1 VSKRFSISYLPAV
14 AALAILLLFPN
25 LNRGGL
31 SGYDDALYAD
41 EGKEMLRGGDWWTVH
56 VNGSANYE
64 YPPVFLWLEAASMKV
79 LGVSDYAAK
88 FPAALAGFGT
98 IAVLYFLV
106 AELTGELW
114 LAALAML
121 ILTTTQ
127 LFVKYST
134 HAMTDVPFTFFV
146 TLAMYLYVRGLRQ
159 RWYFVLA
166 GIPVGIAILTRS
178 VIGVFPLA
186 VMAAHLLLTR
196 RHRLL
201 LSIPFAAMWVIAL
214 GLPLLWFGF
223 PPRPEHLTF
232 LQGKLGGSSN
242 WFAYGPM
249 MLRFYWPWLPF
260 LLVGTVIE
268 VRARKLLPLVWCVCV
283 IGPLSVAA
291 TKYARYLIPAF
302 PAMAII
308 AATGV
313 DRFVPVIR
321 RTVVFWSACGVLF
334 AVAAF
339 TWAFPAKER
348 GMDMR
353 TLAPV
358 IDRNTRSTERVLLY
372 ASGDMAYD
380 TQNQLLWYSARN
392 TRLVTDLNTLTAQRS
407 ATVVIDKPSLAKLES
422 LIAPARA
429 RTLAESER
437 FVCLHIN

>member
-1 VSKRFSISYLPAV
+1 
-14 AALAILLLFPN
+14 
-25 LNRGGL
+25 
-31 SGYDDALYAD
+31 
-41 EGKEMLRGGDWWTVH
+41 
-56 VNGSANYE
+56 
-64 YPPVFLWLEAASMKV
+64 
-79 LGVSDYAAK
+79 
-88 FPAALAGFGT
+88 
-98 IAVLYFLV
+98 
-106 AELTGELW
+106 
-114 LAALAML
+114 
-121 ILTTTQ
+121 
-127 LFVKYST
+127 
-134 HAMTDVPFTFFV
+134 
-146 TLAMYLYVRGLRQ
+146 
-159 RWYFVLA
+159 
-166 GIPVGIAILTRS
+166 
-178 VIGVFPLA
+178 
-186 VMAAHLLLTR
+186 
-196 RHRLL
+196 
-201 LSIPFAAMWVIAL
+201 
-214 GLPLLWFGF
+214 
-223 PPRPEHLTF
+223 
-232 LQGKLGGSSN
+232 
-242 WFAYGPM
+242 M

-260 LLVGTVIE
+260 LLVGTFIE